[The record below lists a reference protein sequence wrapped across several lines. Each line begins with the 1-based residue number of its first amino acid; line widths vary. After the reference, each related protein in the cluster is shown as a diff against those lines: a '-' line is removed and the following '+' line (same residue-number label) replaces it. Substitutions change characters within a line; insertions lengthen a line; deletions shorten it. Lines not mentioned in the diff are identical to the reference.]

1 MYLKSKLDA
10 ALQVNS
16 KRISFEKLSENQYE
30 MEVIYYVQ
38 DSTHFLTREKFSW
51 VVGNNYIDCHCKMTN
66 RPMVT
71 FNRGLI
77 RIFKELIEISTYCHF
92 VDIIQ
97 E

>member
-16 KRISFEKLSENQYE
+16 KRISFEKLNDVEFE
-30 MEVIYYVQ
+30 MEVVYYTPG
-38 DSTHFLTREKFSW
+38 STHFLSRETFKW
-51 VVGNNYIDCHCKMTN
+51 TIGNNYIDCRFKTTN
-66 RPMVT
+66 QPAVT

-77 RIFKELIEISTYCHF
+77 RIFKELIEISSFCHF
-92 VDIIQ
+92 VDNQ